1 MTGPT
6 LLLARHLD
14 VVGSLLA
21 LESGRRLDIDWSD
34 LSRQGQCFVEVLICM
49 GLMTIELLSF
59 EFEGLVGTYGL
70 TLGLLRDQNV
80 R

>member
-6 LLLARHLD
+6 LLLARHID

-21 LESGRRLDIDWSD
+21 LESGRRLDIDRGN
-34 LSRQGQCFVEVLICM
+34 LSRQGQRYVEVLIRM
-49 GLMTIELLSF
+49 SLLIIELLSF

-70 TLGLLRDQNV
+70 TLGLLWDQDV